1 MNLMKI
7 ELKKIEF
14 NERMSE
20 ETNCFSADL
29 YINGKHIGEAS
40 NRGHGGPTDYHSIN
54 KEGHALI
61 KEAEAYCKTLPPY
74 TYEMS
79 GENHSIEMDLE
90 MLIDDL
96 ITKYLQDKEL
106 QKFRKSMERAMV
118 KGLVIGKPD
127 ESFDTISFKVPL
139 ETIMAAPNKPEV
151 MVNIIKKYVIP
162 ELADGKMLLNTNI
175 PDSYLEQAGLTKDQY
190 QPFKKTETN
199 SKKSNLRK
207 GKGIK

>member
-1 MNLMKI
+1 MKI

-29 YINGKHIGEAS
+29 YINGKHVGEAS
-40 NRGHGGPTDYHSIN
+40 NHGHGGPTNYQSFTD
-54 KEGHALI
+54 EGHALI

-79 GENHSIEMDLE
+79 GETHSIDMDLE
-90 MLIDDL
+90 MYIDNL
-96 ITKYLQDKEL
+96 LTTYLQDKEL

-127 ESFDTISFKVPL
+127 VSFESINFKVPL

-151 MVNIIKKYVIP
+151 MVNIIKKYVTP
-162 ELADGKMLLNTNI
+162 ELIEGKILLNTNI
-175 PDSYLEQAGLTKDQY
+175 PESFLEQAGLTKDQY
-190 QPFKKTETN
+190 LPMKKMETN

>member
-1 MNLMKI
+1 MKI

-29 YINGKHIGEAS
+29 YINGKHVGEAS
-40 NRGHGGPTDYHSIN
+40 NRGHGGPTDYQSFN
-54 KEGHALI
+54 DEGHTLI
-61 KEAEAYCKTLPPY
+61 KQAEAYCKTLPPY

-79 GENHSIEMDLE
+79 GETHSIDMDLE
-90 MLIDDL
+90 MHIDNL
-96 ITKYLQDKEL
+96 LTGYLQDKEL

-127 ESFDTISFKVPL
+127 VSFDAINFKVPL

-162 ELADGKMLLNTNI
+162 ELADGKILLNTNI
-175 PDSYLEQAGLTKDQY
+175 PDTFLEQAGLTKNQY
-190 QPFKKTETN
+190 LPFKKMETN
-199 SKKSNLRK
+199 IMKSNLRK
-207 GKGIK
+207 GKSIK